1 MKRLVGTLLVLSLAL
16 AGCSS
21 PQGTE
26 RGNEIAA
33 LEGDESKEKP
43 AGGGKGG
50 GGPKGDAGTK
60 KKPQPKNGGGGG
72 ATGGGGGSAAN
83 GDGGNGG
90 GGGSQPSA
98 SGGGGGST
106 SQAAAAPI
114 PAGEYEYATDGERT
128 VSGNSE
134 QLPDVTTLTAGAPAN
149 GVQRQTRDLRDSE
162 GNGILTETDLLY
174 RDGDVFLS
182 YVKITARFQ
191 GGLTDVREFRPS
203 RPQLIAPAG
212 AGPGYARS
220 FTMEGSGTRAKV
232 TIRAHR
238 YESVTVAG
246 SPVRALL
253 VQTGIAFTG
262 ALEGRQRSLSWFW
275 PKHLLTL
282 KERVDTDVR
291 NGPIRLQSNYE
302 ATVKRLP

>member
-1 MKRLVGTLLVLSLAL
+1 MKRLVGTLLVLALAL
-16 AGCSS
+16 AGCAS

-26 RGNEIAA
+26 RDEIAA
-33 LEGDESKEKP
+33 LEEGEDSKETPKDGDE
-43 AGGGKGG
+43 GKAD
-50 GGPKGDAGTK
+50 PKDGAGTK
-60 KKPQPKNGGGGG
+60 KKPPRKGGDGGSN
-72 ATGGGGGSAAN
+72 AGGGGSSAN

-246 SPVRALL
+246 RPVRALL
-253 VQTGIAFTG
+253 VQTDIAFTG